1 MREVVI
7 DASVALAWCFPDEK
21 SIYAEHVLESLDGRT
36 VLVPAIWTLE
46 VVNGLLVGE
55 RRKRIGQTDI
65 LRFAELL
72 EALTVQE
79 IALPVSAHISSVFPL
94 ARQYKL
100 SAYDASYLDVA
111 IRSGAELATA
121 DERLEK
127 AVRAAGVPIM
137 TPRAGKGRR

>member
-1 MREVVI
+1 M
-7 DASVALAWCFPDEK
+7 
-21 SIYAEHVLESLDGRT
+21 
-36 VLVPAIWTLE
+36 
-46 VVNGLLVGE
+46 
-55 RRKRIGQTDI
+55 
-65 LRFAELL
+65 
-72 EALTVQE
+72 QE

-137 TPRAGKGRR
+137 TPAQAKGDVRNGVFRYR